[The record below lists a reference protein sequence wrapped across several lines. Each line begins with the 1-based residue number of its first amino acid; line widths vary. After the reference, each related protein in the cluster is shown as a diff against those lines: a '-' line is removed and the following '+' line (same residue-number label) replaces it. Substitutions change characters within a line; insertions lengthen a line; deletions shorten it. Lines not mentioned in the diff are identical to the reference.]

1 MNFNGAGGIIF
12 DVILKLYIAVLFV
25 ITICSLGNRPQ
36 GSKMTYGLAILLF
49 GFCNV
54 IALWCA
60 GYTVYMAVPHTLD
73 GWSRFGEL
81 IQTNSTFRDIVIS
94 LAATYGLYLF
104 SSFIHF
110 EPWHMF
116 TSFIR
121 EYRCIGHV
129 SPYLTFCCRVYVLPP

>member
-1 MNFNGAGGIIF
+1 LVQSATKDTAENAFSFMNFNGAGGIIF

-36 GSKMTYGLAILLF
+36 GSKMTYGVAILLF
-49 GFCNV
+49 GICNI

-73 GWSRFGEL
+73 GWSRFGDL
-81 IQTNSTFRDIVIS
+81 IQTNATFRDIVIS
-94 LAATYGLYLF
+94 LAATYGLFLF

-116 TSFIR
+116 TSFLR
-121 EYRCIGHV
+121 EC
-129 SPYLTFCCRVYVLPP
+129 